1 MLLVARTKRS
11 RTGSSPR
18 PRIASEACSDAA
30 LLLADELIQGFRER
44 RRFTGRQTHRA
55 LHLHKDHAVIARAA
69 VRIVDL
75 FAALAA
81 QSHDPGVRGEV
92 KKWVR
97 DAPEENAHAVPSG
110 YERFVTPTCCFRST
124 SG

>member
-75 FAALAA
+75 FAALARKA
-81 QSHDPGVRGEV
+81 TTRVFAERS
-92 KKWVR
+92 K
-97 DAPEENAHAVPSG
+97 SG
-110 YERFVTPTCCFRST
+110 CAMRPRRMRTQYQAAT
-124 SG
+124 SVS